1 MDTISDFVSG
11 TDKIDLENSVMTAL
25 GRTTGSLTTDQFF
38 SSSTAVRGNDNSD
51 RIIYN
56 TTSGALYY
64 DADGSGNGAAVQI
77 ALMGLSNHPALTYQ
91 DFLIV

>member
-1 MDTISDFVSG
+1 
-11 TDKIDLENSVMTAL
+11 MTAL
-25 GRTTGSLTTDQFF
+25 GLTTGTLRIDQFF
-38 SSSTAVRGNDNSD
+38 SSSTAVGGNDATD

-64 DADGSGNGAAVQI
+64 DADGSGNFAAVQI
-77 ALMGLSNHPALTYQ
+77 ALMGLSIYPTLAYQ